1 MGAIYALVVFGL
13 VGYILYKVLI
23 KKSVPP
29 STFSPVDEFTM
40 GIKPDMDQKFPL
52 EDTRHSTPYEESI
65 EIAEPYQRNQ
75 DKL

>member
-1 MGAIYALVVFGL
+1 MGVVYTLAIFGI

-23 KKSVPP
+23 KKSVPI
-29 STFSPVDEFTM
+29 SNFSPVDEFTT
-40 GIKPDMDQKFPL
+40 GIKPDTDQKFPL

-65 EIAEPYQRNQ
+65 QIEEPFERKQ